1 MNLNDRLKL
10 FLVSSG
16 FFSLFAVFSYLVKK
30 EWLKSFDFDTTVRL
44 QDKIP
49 RHFDMPFSYFSLLG
63 SMEVT
68 GAILLLLFFILLIY
82 KRKFFFGLIF
92 MPVALFF
99 ELLGKLYL
107 PHPSPPM
114 FMLRYDLGVSFPSFY
129 VHTPFS
135 YPSGHMLRTLFIAC
149 VLAFLFNK
157 YLKNKY
163 VKYSLIFSLFIITCV
178 MFVSRIYLGEHWFS
192 DVAGGVLIG
201 LSGALMAV
209 AVF

>member
-1 MNLNDRLKL
+1 
-10 FLVSSG
+10 
-16 FFSLFAVFSYLVKK
+16 
-30 EWLKSFDFDTTVRL
+30 
-44 QDKIP
+44 
-49 RHFDMPFSYFSLLG
+49 
-63 SMEVT
+63 
-68 GAILLLLFFILLIY
+68 
-82 KRKFFFGLIF
+82 
-92 MPVALFF
+92 
-99 ELLGKLYL
+99 
-107 PHPSPPM
+107 
-114 FMLRYDLGVSFPSFY
+114 
-129 VHTPFS
+129 
-135 YPSGHMLRTLFIAC
+135 MLRTLFIAC